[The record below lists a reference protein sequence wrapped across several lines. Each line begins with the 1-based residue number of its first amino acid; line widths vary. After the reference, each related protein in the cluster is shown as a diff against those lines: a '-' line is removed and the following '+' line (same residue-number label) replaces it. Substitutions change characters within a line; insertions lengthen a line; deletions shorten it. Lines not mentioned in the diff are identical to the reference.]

1 LQLSKQE
8 RVTGFVYDKG
18 FMSSSVTVSWLIVM
32 TKIVRVGVTFPPELL
47 KDLDEIIDDIGY
59 ESRSKA
65 IQDAVTSFVTEQKLL
80 KKEKG
85 KKAGVLVMVYDHD
98 VKGLEDDLIEA
109 QHHHRNV
116 INSVLHVHLSEQE
129 CLEAV
134 AVKGDAEDIRKLAQ
148 ELATRKGV
156 KQVRST
162 IVSS

>member
-1 LQLSKQE
+1 
-8 RVTGFVYDKG
+8 
-18 FMSSSVTVSWLIVM
+18 MS
-32 TKIVRVGVTFPPELL
+32 KIVRVGVTFPPELL
-47 KDLDEIIDDIGY
+47 KELDEIIDEMGY

-65 IQDAVTSFVTEQKLL
+65 IQDAVSSFITDQRLL
-80 KKEKG
+80 HKQKG

-98 VKGLEDDLIEA
+98 VKGLEDDLIES

-116 INSVLHVHLSEQE
+116 INSVLHVHLSDKE

-134 AVKGDAEDIRKLAQ
+134 AVKGEAEDIKKLAQ

>member
-1 LQLSKQE
+1 MISEL
-8 RVTGFVYDKG
+8 
-18 FMSSSVTVSWLIVM
+18 TVAGRIIM

-47 KDLDEIIDDIGY
+47 RELDETIEEMGY
-59 ESRSKA
+59 DSRSKA
-65 IQDAVTSFVTEQKLL
+65 IQDAVTSFITEQRLL
-80 KKEKG
+80 RKQKG

-98 VKGLEDDLIEA
+98 VKGLEDDLIES

-116 INSVLHVHLSEQE
+116 INSVLHVHLSDKE

-134 AVKGDAEDIRKLAQ
+134 AVKGDAEDIRKLAH

-162 IVSS
+162 IVSP

>member
-1 LQLSKQE
+1 
-8 RVTGFVYDKG
+8 
-18 FMSSSVTVSWLIVM
+18 MSNALKIKWRLIM

-47 KDLDEIIDDIGY
+47 SELDEIIDDIGY

-65 IQDAVTSFVTEQKLL
+65 IQDAVTLFVTEQKLL
-80 KKEKG
+80 HKQEG

-98 VKGLEDDLIEA
+98 VKGLEDDLINS

-116 INSVLHVHLSEQE
+116 INSVLHVHLSDKE

-134 AVKGDAEDIRKLAQ
+134 AVKGQAKDIQKLAQ

-162 IVSS
+162 IVSA

>member
-1 LQLSKQE
+1 
-8 RVTGFVYDKG
+8 
-18 FMSSSVTVSWLIVM
+18 MS
-32 TKIVRVGVTFPPELL
+32 KIVRVGVTFPPELL
-47 KDLDEIIDDIGY
+47 KDLDKVIDEMGY

-65 IQDAVTSFVTEQKLL
+65 IQDAVSSFITDQRLLHEQ
-80 KKEKG
+80 KG

-98 VKGLEDDLIEA
+98 VKGLEDDLMES
-109 QHHHRNV
+109 QHHHRSV
-116 INSVLHVHLSEQE
+116 INSVLHVHLSDKE

-134 AVKGDAEDIRKLAQ
+134 AVKGEAEDIRKLAQ

>member
-1 LQLSKQE
+1 
-8 RVTGFVYDKG
+8 
-18 FMSSSVTVSWLIVM
+18 M

-47 KDLDEIIDDIGY
+47 KDLDETIEEMGY
-59 ESRSKA
+59 KSRSKA
-65 IQDAVTSFVTEQKLL
+65 IQDAVTSFVTEQRLL
-80 KKEKG
+80 HKQKG

-98 VKGLEDDLIEA
+98 VKGLEDELIKA

-116 INSVLHVHLSEQE
+116 ITSVLHVHLSDKE

-156 KQVRST
+156 KQLRST
-162 IVSS
+162 IVSP

>member
-1 LQLSKQE
+1 
-8 RVTGFVYDKG
+8 
-18 FMSSSVTVSWLIVM
+18 M

-47 KDLDEIIDDIGY
+47 KELDEIIEDMGY

-65 IQDAVTSFVTEQKLL
+65 IQDAVASFITEQRLL
-80 KKEKG
+80 RKEKG
-85 KKAGVLVMVYDHD
+85 NKAGVLVMVYDHD
-98 VKGLEDDLIEA
+98 VKGLEDDLIES
-109 QHHHRNV
+109 QHHHRNI
-116 INSVLHVHLSEQE
+116 INSVLHVHLSDKE

-134 AVKGDAEDIRKLAQ
+134 AVKGEAEDIRKLAQ

>member
-1 LQLSKQE
+1 
-8 RVTGFVYDKG
+8 
-18 FMSSSVTVSWLIVM
+18 M

-47 KDLDEIIDDIGY
+47 KDLDKVAEEMGY

-65 IQDAVTSFVTEQKLL
+65 IQDAVSSFITDQRLLHEQ
-80 KKEKG
+80 KG

-98 VKGLEDDLIEA
+98 IKGLEDDLIES
-109 QHHHRNV
+109 QHHHRDV
-116 INSVLHVHLSEQE
+116 INSVLHVHLSDRE

-134 AVKGDAEDIRKLAQ
+134 AVRGEAEDIRKLAQ

>member
-1 LQLSKQE
+1 M
-8 RVTGFVYDKG
+8 D
-18 FMSSSVTVSWLIVM
+18 
-32 TKIVRVGVTFPPELL
+32 KIVRVGVTFPPELL
-47 KDLDEIIDDIGY
+47 KDLDSIIDEVGY

-65 IQDAVTSFVTEQKLL
+65 IQDAVSSFITDQRLLHEQ
-80 KKEKG
+80 KG

-98 VKGLEDDLIEA
+98 VKGLEDDLMES
-109 QHHHRNV
+109 QHHHRDV
-116 INSVLHVHLSEQE
+116 INSVLHVHLSDKE

-134 AVKGDAEDIRKLAQ
+134 AVKGEAEDIRKLAQ

>member
-1 LQLSKQE
+1 
-8 RVTGFVYDKG
+8 
-18 FMSSSVTVSWLIVM
+18 M

-47 KDLDEIIDDIGY
+47 KDFDKVTEEMGY

-65 IQDAVTSFVTEQKLL
+65 IQDAVTSFITDQRLLHEQ
-80 KKEKG
+80 KG

-98 VKGLEDDLIEA
+98 VKGLEDDLIES
-109 QHHHRNV
+109 QHHHRDV
-116 INSVLHVHLSEQE
+116 INSVLHVHLSDRE

-134 AVKGDAEDIRKLAQ
+134 AVKGEAEDIRKLAQ